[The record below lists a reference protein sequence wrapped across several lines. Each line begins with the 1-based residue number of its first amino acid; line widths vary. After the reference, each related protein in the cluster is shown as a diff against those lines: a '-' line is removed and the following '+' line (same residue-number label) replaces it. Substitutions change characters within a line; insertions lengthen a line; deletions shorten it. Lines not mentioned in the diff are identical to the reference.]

1 MKTITMLTLLIL
13 VLLNSCSS
21 IDNSC
26 ICTQEFRMY
35 TVLVID
41 NTNQPVDSLNVEI
54 KNVKT
59 GRLYLFLEK
68 IYLGKGVYQVM
79 NDSYTK
85 EFTQWPEKVLFKG
98 TKNGAVIESEYF
110 FNTDECKCHVYKIS
124 GKDTLVINL

>member
-1 MKTITMLTLLIL
+1 
-13 VLLNSCSS
+13 
-21 IDNSC
+21 
-26 ICTQEFRMY
+26 MY

>member
-1 MKTITMLTLLIL
+1 MKTISIFILSLLL
-13 VLLNSCSS
+13 FLNSCSS
-21 IDNSC
+21 VDNNC

-35 TVLVID
+35 TVFVID
-41 NTNQPVDSLNVEI
+41 NANQPVDSLNVEI
-54 KNVKT
+54 KNAVT
-59 GRLYLFLEK
+59 GRVYLFPEK

-110 FNTDECKCHVYKIS
+110 FNTDECKCHGYKIS

>member
-1 MKTITMLTLLIL
+1 MKTILIFILSILLF
-13 VLLNSCSS
+13 LNSCSS
-21 IDNSC
+21 VENNC

-35 TVLVID
+35 TVIVID

-54 KNVKT
+54 KNEET

-98 TKNGAVIESEYF
+98 TKSGAVIESEYF
-110 FNTDECKCHVYKIS
+110 FNTDECQCHVYKIS